1 MCVLYFNGFTTLG
14 IAVWEYLGMNTSALS
29 LAIVIYV
36 LVFILC
42 NMEMYIENKLPNKI
56 ESVSQKTTSKAM
68 VELVT
73 GLLLSQ
79 LVTGLLLSQL
89 VNTIDYIYIWV
100 VSQT

>member
-1 MCVLYFNGFTTLG
+1 
-14 IAVWEYLGMNTSALS
+14 
-29 LAIVIYV
+29 
-36 LVFILC
+36 
-42 NMEMYIENKLPNKI
+42 MEIYIENKLPNKI
-56 ESVSQKTTSKAM
+56 ESVSQKNTSMAM